1 LAYLIDYRLCQSNG
15 QNGSESWPRN
25 FFGAKPELAY
35 TLAMHQRTWLTLLTF
50 PLIVAFTV
58 PMFHKQEQRQA
69 IAMQRAAPGDDP
81 LAGLADIQD
90 VIAHIRN
97 SYVEVPDLGKVLDG
111 GIQGALE
118 RASLLNS
125 YLSPEETQLPSPGM
139 GETGLTLVKD
149 KIIAYVVGVAP
160 NSPAAHA
167 GFQIGDWVRKMDN
180 EPISS
185 MSHWAMERRL
195 RGQVGSELEIL
206 RMAAGTREQKKVAI
220 KREKLKH
227 QPVSSSVGTKAA
239 FVALHD
245 LGEGRAAELKA
256 ALKAADSKLPIVLDI
271 RNCPSGVYVE
281 AAKVASILG
290 CSGTFATLQ
299 EVGQPD
305 APLAVPP
312 NVGAPFRE
320 IAVLIG
326 QGTMGPA
333 ETLAFALKNLA
344 AQASAPEIVFLGERT
359 HGNAVELKTLLLRQ
373 GGAVEI
379 VAKRWMGAGG
389 ERLDLGLAGGQLRS
403 SGLVPDYSLRGVP
416 DNEDFLPRI
425 LEALE
430 KGPIKPKDGPRKV
443 ALLRHET
450 PESPL
455 RPILT

>member
-1 LAYLIDYRLCQSNG
+1 
-15 QNGSESWPRN
+15 
-25 FFGAKPELAY
+25 
-35 TLAMHQRTWLTLLTF
+35 MHQRSWLTLLTF

-58 PMFHKQEQRQA
+58 PMFHRQEHRQA
-69 IAMQRAAPGDDP
+69 ESMQRAAQGDDP

-97 SYVEVPDLGKVLDG
+97 SYVEVPDLGMVLDG

-125 YLSPEETQLPSPGM
+125 YISPEETQLPSPGP

-185 MSHWAMERRL
+185 MSHWAMERKL
-195 RGQVGSELEIL
+195 RGPVGSELEIL
-206 RMAAGTREQKKVAI
+206 RMSAATREQKKIAV
-220 KREKLKH
+220 KREKLKR
-227 QPVSSSVGTKAA
+227 QPIVSNLGPKAVQ
-239 FVALHD
+239 VALPD

-256 ALKAADSKLPIVLDI
+256 ILKAADSKLPIVLDI
-271 RNCPSGVYVE
+271 RNCPSGSYAE

-290 CSGTFATLQ
+290 CRGTFATLQ

-305 APLAVPP
+305 RPLAVPS
-312 NVGAPFRE
+312 NGAAPFKK
-320 IAVLIG
+320 IAVLVG

-333 ETLAFALKNLA
+333 EALAFALKNLG
-344 AQASAPEIVFLGERT
+344 AQPAETKNPVAEAVFLGERT
-359 HGNAVELKTLLLRQ
+359 HGNAVELKTLPLRQ

-379 VAKRWMGAGG
+379 VTKRWMGAGG
-389 ERLDLGLAGGQLRS
+389 ERLDMGLAGGQLRS
-403 SGLVPDYSLRGVP
+403 TGLTPDYSLRGVP
-416 DNEDFLPRI
+416 DNEDFLPRV

-430 KGPIKPKDGPRKV
+430 KGTNKPKDGPQKV
-443 ALLRHET
+443 ARLGHEML
-450 PESPL
+450 ENA
-455 RPILT
+455 